1 MTDSSSEPT
10 YSWAKRVND
19 NKGLFESAGAIAKQA
34 LESSQQVSAA
44 GSAAEKGL
52 TEKIHGGFAKAR
64 IAITAVDAL
73 CKAIFGYSPVDEWI
87 KKPFFGDWDDLRAT
101 ANQWRALAESLSALQ
116 GAVRNVS
123 SNVDETSWSGKAAD
137 LFVIRNNS
145 LAETAGKGP
154 QPCLEVAQALEALA
168 DEVDGTFDMVMDGI
182 ELLIELLAADAA
194 EFSIPVVGPLVGT
207 AQAAVDVGVAIDF
220 AVKVTE
226 YIATLL
232 GAIADFVGVASTMVN
247 LTSESQS
254 ALDQFC
260 TGSGGASGGSATAGG
275 GGGFGGGGG
284 GGAW

>member
-116 GAVRNVS
+116 SAVRNVS

-168 DEVDGTFDMVMDGI
+168 DEVD
-182 ELLIELLAADAA
+182 
-194 EFSIPVVGPLVGT
+194 
-207 AQAAVDVGVAIDF
+207 
-220 AVKVTE
+220 
-226 YIATLL
+226 
-232 GAIADFVGVASTMVN
+232 
-247 LTSESQS
+247 
-254 ALDQFC
+254 
-260 TGSGGASGGSATAGG
+260 
-275 GGGFGGGGG
+275 
-284 GGAW
+284 

>member
-116 GAVRNVS
+116 SAVRNVS

-154 QPCLEVAQALEALA
+154 QPCLEVA
-168 DEVDGTFDMVMDGI
+168 
-182 ELLIELLAADAA
+182 
-194 EFSIPVVGPLVGT
+194 
-207 AQAAVDVGVAIDF
+207 
-220 AVKVTE
+220 
-226 YIATLL
+226 
-232 GAIADFVGVASTMVN
+232 
-247 LTSESQS
+247 
-254 ALDQFC
+254 
-260 TGSGGASGGSATAGG
+260 
-275 GGGFGGGGG
+275 
-284 GGAW
+284 

>member
-116 GAVRNVS
+116 SAVRNVS

-154 QPCLEVAQALEALA
+154 QRASKWRRRWRPWRMRSMERSTWSWTESNCLSNCWPRMPPNSAYRLWDRSSEPPKLRSMSGWRL
-168 DEVDGTFDMVMDGI
+168 
-182 ELLIELLAADAA
+182 
-194 EFSIPVVGPLVGT
+194 
-207 AQAAVDVGVAIDF
+207 
-220 AVKVTE
+220 
-226 YIATLL
+226 TLP
-232 GAIADFVGVASTMVN
+232 
-247 LTSESQS
+247 
-254 ALDQFC
+254 
-260 TGSGGASGGSATAGG
+260 
-275 GGGFGGGGG
+275 
-284 GGAW
+284 

>member
-116 GAVRNVS
+116 SAVRNVS

-207 AQAAVDVGVAIDF
+207 A
-220 AVKVTE
+220 
-226 YIATLL
+226 
-232 GAIADFVGVASTMVN
+232 
-247 LTSESQS
+247 
-254 ALDQFC
+254 
-260 TGSGGASGGSATAGG
+260 
-275 GGGFGGGGG
+275 
-284 GGAW
+284 